1 MAASLEA
8 RLNAMEARLAASDRS
23 LSSSQRSSAPSG
35 SRSGSRSGSARAPAR
50 PITSTN
56 VMKAAPSSA
65 KQQHRPLSAPQS
77 SRMEQLDG
85 EGGRGQPRH
94 GSARRRRTPVEQSP
108 RREDTQSLQVR
119 RRGPAQSIPAAANG
133 LVGPLPYI
141 SVEPPTSARGRDAP
155 GAAGAG
161 AGASAPDAA
170 ATRAEAAASRSTL
183 DQRLAEVQRNQRRR
197 ELEAY
202 MVELQEKAETGA
214 VELPDGFFGKAGPEP
229 EPEPEP
235 ELQPQPQPQPEPQL
249 QPEPEPQLQ
258 PEPQPQPEPEQ
269 SLPSALLGGT
279 MAAVADIG
287 ATALS
292 ADGAAPADMDELD
305 RRLRALQTT
314 QARRR
319 GELDSYMEA
328 LQSVRTRSLFASPL
342 NVS

>member
-35 SRSGSRSGSARAPAR
+35 SRSGSARAPAR

-56 VMKAAPSSA
+56 VMKAAPSTSA

-119 RRGPAQSIPAAANG
+119 RRAPAQSIPAAANG

-141 SVEPPTSARGRDAP
+141 SVEPPTSARGRDGP
-155 GAAGAG
+155 GAAGA
-161 AGASAPDAA
+161 A
-170 ATRAEAAASRSTL
+170 RAEAAASRSTL

-235 ELQPQPQPQPEPQL
+235 EPRAESRSRERDRDAYYVQDQPSGEKACPP
-249 QPEPEPQLQ
+249 
-258 PEPQPQPEPEQ
+258 
-269 SLPSALLGGT
+269 
-279 MAAVADIG
+279 VA
-287 ATALS
+287 S
-292 ADGAAPADMDELD
+292 SHHCVFVPVP
-305 RRLRALQTT
+305 
-314 QARRR
+314 
-319 GELDSYMEA
+319 YM
-328 LQSVRTRSLFASPL
+328 
-342 NVS
+342 